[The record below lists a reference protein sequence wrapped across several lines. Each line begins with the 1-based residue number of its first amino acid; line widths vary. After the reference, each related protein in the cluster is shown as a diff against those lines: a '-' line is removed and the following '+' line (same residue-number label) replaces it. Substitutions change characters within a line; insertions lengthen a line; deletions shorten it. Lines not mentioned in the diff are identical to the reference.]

1 MALESASFLNG
12 LVSANP
18 PAGDPATQA
27 DDHLRLI
34 KAVLLATF
42 PNLNAAVTKTPA
54 EMNFPV
60 PIGVI
65 VDWYGSSG
73 SVPAGWGLCNGS
85 TYTRT
90 DGGGS
95 IVSPD
100 LRDKYRVG
108 ASGTV
113 ANGTLVGAA
122 PGVLTST
129 SGGAFTPAGTLSAA
143 GGHDHGGNTG
153 AHVLT
158 IGEMPAHSHT
168 FGVSAAASTA
178 PGGNTVVA
186 GTNQS
191 TSSVGGGAGHDHP
204 ISAVADH
211 THTFTGTAVA
221 AHTHTITT
229 TLPPSV
235 ALWAI
240 MKI

>member
-18 PAGDPATQA
+18 PSGDPATQA

-34 KAVLLATF
+34 KSVLLATF
-42 PNLNAAVTKTPA
+42 PNLNAAVTRTPA

-73 SVPAGWGLCNGS
+73 TVPAGWGICNGT

-90 DGGGS
+90 DGLGS

-113 ANGTLVGAA
+113 ANGTSVGAA

-129 SGGAFTPAGTLSAA
+129 SGGAFTPAGTLSNA
-143 GGHDHGGNTG
+143 GGHDHGGSTG
-153 AHVLT
+153 SHVLDIT
-158 IGEMPAHSHT
+158 QIPPHAHT

-191 TSSVGGGAGHDHP
+191 TSTVGGGLGHAHT
-204 ISAVADH
+204 ISSVADH
-211 THTFTGTAVA
+211 THIFTGTAVA

-229 TLPPSV
+229 TLPPSL
-235 ALWAI
+235 ALWPI